1 MAGKDEGISDHLAK
15 IDEILEE
22 HRTIRSGVKLVGD
35 SVSDKEA
42 LASLKSMRSD
52 WTPGRLELMSEKQR
66 RLKQTMS
73 LLEEGLHNHFVKEE
87 DVLPALL
94 GEFLMR
100 SLILEHQEIIGKIDE
115 VRLVATD
122 SKLEGL
128 TEAELEY
135 KDSGTKQKV
144 SDFSRRLEEHADKEE
159 LMLEMV
165 VRALKAG
172 K

>member
-1 MAGKDEGISDHLAK
+1 MSDYLAK
-15 IDEILEE
+15 INEILEE

-35 SVSDKEA
+35 SVSDQEA
-42 LASLKSMRSD
+42 LVSLKSVRSN

-66 RLKQTMS
+66 KLKQTMS
-73 LLEEGLHNHFVKEE
+73 FLEEGLRNHFSKEQ
-87 DVLPALL
+87 DMLPALL
-94 GEFLMR
+94 GEFLMQ
-100 SLILEHQEIIGKIDE
+100 SLLLEHQEVIEKIDE

-128 TEAELEY
+128 TEAELESR
-135 KDSGTKQKV
+135 DLEIKQKI

-165 VRALKAG
+165 VRALKQENKREAG
-172 K
+172 AK

>member
-1 MAGKDEGISDHLAK
+1 MSDYLAR

-22 HRTIRSGVKLVGD
+22 HRTIRGSVKLMGD
-35 SVSDKEA
+35 SVSDQEA
-42 LASLKSMRSD
+42 LASLKSIRSD
-52 WTPGRLELMSEKQR
+52 WAPSRLELMSEKQR
-66 RLKQTMS
+66 KLKQTMS
-73 LLEEGLHNHFVKEE
+73 FLEEGLRNHFTKEE
-87 DVLPALL
+87 DVLPAVL

-100 SLILEHQEIIGKIDE
+100 SLLLEHKEIIEKIDE

-122 SKLEGL
+122 SKLQGL
-128 TEAELEY
+128 TEVELESM
-135 KDSGTKQKV
+135 DSEVKQKI

-165 VRALKAG
+165 VRVLKPG

>member
-1 MAGKDEGISDHLAK
+1 MSDYLAK
-15 IDEILEE
+15 INEILEE
-22 HRTIRSGVKLVGD
+22 HRTIRGGVKLVGD
-35 SVSDKEA
+35 SVSDQEA
-42 LASLKSMRSD
+42 LVSLKSVRSD
-52 WTPGRLELMSEKQR
+52 WTPGRLELVSEKQR
-66 RLKQTMS
+66 KLKQTMS
-73 LLEEGLHNHFVKEE
+73 FLEEGLRNHFSKEQ
-87 DVLPALL
+87 DMLPALL
-94 GEFLMR
+94 GEFLMQ
-100 SLILEHQEIIGKIDE
+100 SLLLEHQEIIEKIDE

-128 TEAELEY
+128 TEAELESR
-135 KDSGTKQKV
+135 DSEIKQKI

>member
-1 MAGKDEGISDHLAK
+1 MSDYLAK
-15 IDEILEE
+15 INEILEE

-35 SVSDKEA
+35 SVSDQEA
-42 LASLKSMRSD
+42 LVSLKSVRSD
-52 WTPGRLELMSEKQR
+52 WTPGRLELVSEKQR
-66 RLKQTMS
+66 KLKQTMS
-73 LLEEGLHNHFVKEE
+73 FLEEGLRSHFSKEQ
-87 DVLPALL
+87 DMLPALL
-94 GEFLMR
+94 GEFLMQ
-100 SLILEHQEIIGKIDE
+100 SLLLEHQEIIEKIDE

-122 SKLEGL
+122 STPEGL
-128 TEAELEY
+128 TEAELESR
-135 KDSGTKQKV
+135 DSEIKQKI

>member
-1 MAGKDEGISDHLAK
+1 MTGKEEGISDYLAK
-15 IDEILEE
+15 INEILEE

-35 SVSDKEA
+35 SVSDQEA

-52 WTPGRLELMSEKQR
+52 WTPGRLELISEKQR
-66 RLKQTMS
+66 KLKQTMS
-73 LLEEGLHNHFVKEE
+73 FLEDGLRNHFAKEE

-100 SLILEHQEIIGKIDE
+100 SLLLEHQKIIGKIDE
-115 VRLVATD
+115 AGLVATN

-128 TEAELEY
+128 TEAELES
-135 KDSGTKQKV
+135 KDSEIKQKI

-165 VRALKAG
+165 IRALKAG

>member
-1 MAGKDEGISDHLAK
+1 LTGKEEGISDYLAK
-15 IDEILEE
+15 INEILEE

-35 SVSDKEA
+35 SVSDQEA

-66 RLKQTMS
+66 RFEQTMS
-73 LLEEGLHNHFVKEE
+73 FLEEGLRSHFAKEE
-87 DVLPALL
+87 YALPAVL
-94 GEFLMR
+94 GKFLMQT
-100 SLILEHQEIIGKIDE
+100 LLLEHREVVEKIGK
-115 VRLVATD
+115 VRLVATN

-128 TEAELEY
+128 TEAELES
-135 KDSGTKQKV
+135 KDSEIKQKI
-144 SDFSRRLEEHADKEE
+144 SDFSRLIEEHADKEE

>member
-1 MAGKDEGISDHLAK
+1 MSDYLAK
-15 IDEILEE
+15 INEILEE

-35 SVSDKEA
+35 SVSDQEA
-42 LASLKSMRSD
+42 LVSLKSVRSN
-52 WTPGRLELMSEKQR
+52 WTPGRLELVSEKQR
-66 RLKQTMS
+66 KLKQTMS
-73 LLEEGLHNHFVKEE
+73 FLEEGLRNHFSKEE
-87 DVLPALL
+87 DMLPALL
-94 GEFLMR
+94 GEFLMQ
-100 SLILEHQEIIGKIDE
+100 SLLLEHQEVIGKIDE

-122 SKLEGL
+122 STLEGL
-128 TEAELEY
+128 TEAELESR
-135 KDSGTKQKV
+135 DSEIKQKI

>member
-1 MAGKDEGISDHLAK
+1 MSDYLAK
-15 IDEILEE
+15 INEILEE

-35 SVSDKEA
+35 SVSDQEA
-42 LASLKSMRSD
+42 LVSLKSVRSD

-66 RLKQTMS
+66 KLKQTMS
-73 LLEEGLHNHFVKEE
+73 FLEEGLRNHFSKEE
-87 DVLPALL
+87 DMLPALL
-94 GEFLMR
+94 GEFLMQ
-100 SLILEHQEIIGKIDE
+100 SLLLEHQEVIEKIDE
-115 VRLVATD
+115 VRLVATN
-122 SKLEGL
+122 STLEGL
-128 TEAELEY
+128 TEAELESR
-135 KDSGTKQKV
+135 DTEIKQKI

>member
-1 MAGKDEGISDHLAK
+1 MTGKEEGISDYLAK
-15 IDEILEE
+15 INEILEE

-35 SVSDKEA
+35 SVSDQEA

-52 WTPGRLELMSEKQR
+52 WTPGRLELISEKQR
-66 RLKQTMS
+66 KLKQTIS
-73 LLEEGLHNHFVKEE
+73 FLEDGLHNHFAKEE
-87 DVLPALL
+87 DVLPTLL

-100 SLILEHQEIIGKIDE
+100 SLLLEHQEIIGKIDE

-128 TEAELEY
+128 TEAELGS
-135 KDSGTKQKV
+135 KDSEIKQKI

>member
-1 MAGKDEGISDHLAK
+1 MSDHLAK
-15 IDEILEE
+15 INEILEE
-22 HRTIRSGVKLVGD
+22 HRTIRGGVKLMGD
-35 SVSDKEA
+35 SVSDQEA

-52 WTPGRLELMSEKQR
+52 WTPGRLELVLEKQR
-66 RLKQTMS
+66 KLKQTMS
-73 LLEEGLHNHFVKEE
+73 FLEEGLRNHFAKEQ
-87 DVLPALL
+87 DALPAVL

-100 SLILEHQEIIGKIDE
+100 SLLLEHQQIIEKIDE

-128 TEAELEY
+128 TEAELESR
-135 KDSGTKQKV
+135 DSEIKQKI
-144 SDFSRRLEEHADKEE
+144 SDFSRLIEEHADKEE